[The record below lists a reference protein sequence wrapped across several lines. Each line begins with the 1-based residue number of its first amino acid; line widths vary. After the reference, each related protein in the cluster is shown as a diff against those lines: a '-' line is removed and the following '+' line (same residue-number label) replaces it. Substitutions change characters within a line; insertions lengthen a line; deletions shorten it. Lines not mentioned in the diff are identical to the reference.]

1 MPAMTDADGS
11 GKCFVAPQNPMFRNN
26 GNGCD
31 LARLIKEKD
40 WWVAKFW
47 IVIVISVILRRVTSN
62 ELRQSIYENNDY

>member
-1 MPAMTDADGS
+1 MA
-11 GKCFVAPQNPMFRNN
+11 
-26 GNGCD
+26 D

-62 ELRQSIYENNDY
+62 ELRQSIYENNDYSYFLALWCTSQVDSI